1 MLLLSV
7 LLLTTPTSPPT
18 TASTGPPPCPCS
30 PSSLCSSLSPQ
41 PPHDRQEVLAFHV
54 PGFYTNP
61 STEHKPESYY
71 FNHYPWVSAA
81 HVPSPSHGA
90 ATTTLSADG

>member
-1 MLLLSV
+1 MLLLFSV
-7 LLLTTPTSPPT
+7 MLLITLTTSPPT
-18 TASTGPPPCPCS
+18 TTSTCPCS

-61 STEHKPESYY
+61 TTHHKPEPYY
-71 FNHYPWVSAA
+71 FNHYP
-81 HVPSPSHGA
+81 
-90 ATTTLSADG
+90 